1 MVSRPLVYLTL
12 AFVAGI
18 ALQGRAV
25 LPAWIYLTAAAAVTV
40 IAGAVFLALRKNV
53 FASLLV
59 VFLLL
64 GAAVAQPAELKPGP
78 LPEGYRGQSVTLEG
92 WICGEPDNREDRTVY
107 QLEVDRLYGEEGSAE
122 KGSRLLLYVPGKKAG
137 LGYGDAVRV
146 TGKPY
151 LPGSPGNPGQF
162 DYREYLYAR
171 GIRAIISLEDG
182 NSIEK
187 TGSGRGSYIAGAAL
201 GIKRRLM
208 EVNRVTLEPDHA
220 ALINGIVFG
229 SRGEIDRRTA
239 EIFNETGVVH
249 ILSVSGLHVGLVA
262 AGVMGLLG
270 ILRLQGISFPAL
282 TAVLA
287 SYTYITGMGP
297 AVVRAA
303 VMAWIQLLGRR
314 LGRERDWPTTLAAS
328 ALAILAFSPGSLYE
342 PGFQLSYAATW
353 GILQLGPVI
362 DRRLE
367 SMGLERPWL
376 RGCLWVSLGAQLGT
390 LPLVAYYYNIFS
402 LVAIPAN
409 ILAVPLVGLI
419 LPLGLAASLAGLV
432 WIKAALLVNY
442 ATAALLDLMMLVVGV
457 IHSVP
462 GGVIYAGPPPL
473 PSIAA
478 WYISLI
484 FLAGGAGPGQK
495 NAKLL
500 RVFMAGLLALSLSV
514 SIFAAK
520 GFGRDDLQ
528 VHVVDVGQGD
538 SILVRFTN
546 GRNMLVDAGGWK
558 DEFKDGRGAGEVVAT
573 YLKRLGIGRLDVLVL
588 THPHEDHAGGAVYLL
603 GRFDIGTVL
612 ISPVGSGEHTREQA
626 DPAYKKLFALS
637 RDRNIPVR
645 ELFSGEAIALDPR
658 VKVEA
663 LGPGSDLITGTRS
676 DLNNNSLVIS
686 VRYGEKSFLLTGD
699 IETDGQARLMERGV
713 MLRHSVLKV
722 PHHGSRYVLPEFVG
736 RVQPDLSVI
745 SVGRNAFGQPDPA
758 TISLAGAGGR
768 PVYRTDRDG
777 LVVFICDGRQIKVQT
792 GRPQGD
798 RTLSR

>member
-1 MVSRPLVYLTL
+1 MVSRPLVHLTL
-12 AFVAGI
+12 AFASGI
-18 ALQGRAV
+18 VLSGTDV
-25 LPAWIYLTAAAAVTV
+25 IPPWIFLPAALAATVSAAVILFV
-40 IAGAVFLALRKNV
+40 LKRNV
-53 FASLLV
+53 FPFLLI

-64 GAAVAQPAELKPGP
+64 GAAAAPAGFNPGNTSDS
-78 LPEGYRGQSVTLEG
+78 YRGQAVTLEG
-92 WICGEPDNREDRTVY
+92 WICGDPDYRGDRTVY
-107 QLEVDRLYGEEGSAE
+107 QLEVDRLYGQEGSAE
-122 KGSRLLLYVPGKKAG
+122 KGSRLLLYVPGRKAG

-187 TGSGRGSYIAGAAL
+187 TGSGRGSSIAGAAF

-208 EVNRVTLEPDHA
+208 EVNRATMEPGHA
-220 ALINGIVFG
+220 ALINGIVYG

-303 VMAWIQLLGRR
+303 VMAWIQLLGHR

-353 GILQLGPVI
+353 GILQLGPAI

-367 SMGLERPWL
+367 SVGMERQWL

-409 ILAVPLVGLI
+409 ILAVPLVGII

-432 WIKAALLVNY
+432 WIKAALIINY
-442 ATAALLDLMMLVVGV
+442 ATGALLDLMMLVVGV

-462 GGVIYAGPPPL
+462 GGVIYIGPPPL
-473 PSIAA
+473 PAIAV
-478 WYISLI
+478 WYISLV
-484 FLAGGAGPGQK
+484 FLAGGDGAALK
-495 NAKLL
+495 HTKHL
-500 RVFMAGLLALSLSV
+500 RVFMAGLLALSLLASV
-514 SIFAAK
+514 FAAK
-520 GFGRDDLQ
+520 GLGRDDLQ

-546 GRNMLVDAGGWK
+546 GKNMLVDAGGWK
-558 DEFKDGRGAGEVVAT
+558 DEFKEGRGAGEVVAA

-612 ISPVGSGEHTREQA
+612 ISPVGSGEYTREQA
-626 DPAYKKLFALS
+626 DPAYQKLFVLA

-645 ELFSGEAIALDPR
+645 EVFSGEAIVLDPR
-658 VKVEA
+658 VKVDV
-663 LGPGSDLITGTRS
+663 LGPGADLVTGTRS

-686 VRYGEKSFLLTGD
+686 VRYQEKSFLLTGD
-699 IETDGQARLMERGV
+699 IETDGQSRLMERGV

-736 RVQPDLSVI
+736 RVQPELSVI
-745 SVGRNAFGQPDPA
+745 SVGRNAFGQPDP
-758 TISLAGAGGR
+758 TTVSLAGAGGR

-777 LVVFICDGRQIKVQT
+777 LVVFSCDGRNIKVHT
-792 GRPQGD
+792 GRMQGD
-798 RTLSR
+798 RTVNR